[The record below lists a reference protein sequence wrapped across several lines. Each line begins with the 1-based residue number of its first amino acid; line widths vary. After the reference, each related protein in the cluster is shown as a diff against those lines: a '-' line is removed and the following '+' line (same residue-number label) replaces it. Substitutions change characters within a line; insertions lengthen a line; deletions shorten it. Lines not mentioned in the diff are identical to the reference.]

1 MKLEKI
7 VKWSIPI
14 ILLAGVVYYGLKYKE
29 DSLCSESKGK
39 QYEFEYKE
47 MMFI

>member
-14 ILLAGVVYYGLKYKE
+14 ILLAGAVYYGLKYKE
-29 DSLCSESKGK
+29 SECSESKEK